1 MSEPTVAGEVAAN
14 QSSVAVELAEGVAIV
29 RMSAGENRFNPGN
42 LDAIEAA
49 LDEVEVS
56 EGPGTPL
63 VVTGEGKFFS
73 NGLDLDWMSRAP
85 QGEPE
90 RVLDRVHALFA
101 RVLAFPALTVAAI
114 NGHAFAAGGM
124 LALAFDQRVMRA
136 DRGYFCLPEA
146 DLGLPFSPGMSALIA
161 SKLTPATAN
170 EAMVTGRRFG
180 GGDAEAAGIVDAAV
194 AEDDVLDRAV
204 ERAAAGAG
212 RQAAVVA
219 AIKREL
225 YGTALAALDPDRGE

>member
-1 MSEPTVAGEVAAN
+1 VSEGTAANVAVERIGEVA
-14 QSSVAVELAEGVAIV
+14 VV

-49 LDEVEVS
+49 LDEVEVAD
-56 EGPGTPL
+56 GAGTPL

-73 NGLDLDWMSRAP
+73 NGLDLDWMSQAP
-85 QGEPE
+85 EGEPE
-90 RVLDRVHALFA
+90 NVLERVHALFA
-101 RVLAFPALTVAAI
+101 RLLAFPALTVAAV

-136 DRGYFCLPEA
+136 DRGFFCLPEA
-146 DLGLPFSPGMSALIA
+146 DLGLPFSPGMSALISA
-161 SKLTPATAN
+161 KLTPAAAN

-180 GGDAEAAGIVDAAV
+180 GGDAEAVGIVDAV
-194 AEDDVLDRAV
+194 AAEADVVERAV

-225 YGTALAALDPDRGE
+225 YGPALAALDPDGEG

>member
-1 MSEPTVAGEVAAN
+1 VSEATTTNVAVERIGEVA
-14 QSSVAVELAEGVAIV
+14 VV

-56 EGPGTPL
+56 DGAGTPL

-73 NGLDLDWMSRAP
+73 NGLDLDWMSQAP
-85 QGEPE
+85 EGEPE
-90 RVLDRVHALFA
+90 KVLERVHALFA
-101 RVLAFPALTVAAI
+101 RVLAFPALTVAAV

-136 DRGYFCLPEA
+136 DRGFFCLPEA
-146 DLGLPFSPGMSALIA
+146 DLGLPFSPGMSALI
-161 SKLTPATAN
+161 SEKLTPAAAN

-180 GGDAEAAGIVDAAV
+180 GGDAEAVGIVDAV
-194 AEDDVLDRAV
+194 ASEADVVDRAV

-225 YGTALAALDPDRGE
+225 YGPALAALGPDGEG

>member
-1 MSEPTVAGEVAAN
+1 MSEATTTNVAVERIGEVA
-14 QSSVAVELAEGVAIV
+14 VV

-56 EGPGTPL
+56 DGAGTPL

-73 NGLDLDWMSRAP
+73 NGLDLDWMSQAP
-85 QGEPE
+85 EGEPE
-90 RVLDRVHALFA
+90 KVLERVHALFA
-101 RVLAFPALTVAAI
+101 RVLAFPALTVAAV

-136 DRGYFCLPEA
+136 DRGFFCLPEA
-146 DLGLPFSPGMSALIA
+146 DLGLPFSPGMSALI
-161 SKLTPATAN
+161 SEKLTPAAAN

-180 GGDAEAAGIVDAAV
+180 GGDAEAVGIVDAV
-194 AEDDVLDRAV
+194 ASEADVVDRAV

-225 YGTALAALDPDRGE
+225 YGPALAALGPDGEG